1 MMNPTMS
8 ETHLLPKSKL
18 FPKINLPSLQHQPE
32 INNQI
37 ISSSSTSKISLSSH
51 VYKSDSLFLTDAYAS
66 PSSKKIKTI
75 HNKSKSITNNNNNNT
90 HNKIC
95 KTIEASK
102 SPKDKR
108 RKLFEKLYG
117 ITPEFQ
123 NAYENAKKKKH
134 LPLMSYQNSMLNVYG
149 KKNVERERFIDLS
162 TRLKQIRDNALMVK
176 PLPPIDFKIIYEHSK
191 NEMKSNEDMKL
202 HKGRM
207 KKKDRKM
214 LKHLILEHEHKDAFE
229 LEMENMNRHK
239 RTSTHHNNIDK
250 SLYALPQPV
259 IDILTK
265 KLKLSSG

>member
-8 ETHLLPKSKL
+8 ETHIIPKSKL
-18 FPKINLPSLQHQPE
+18 FPKINVQHQPE
-32 INNQI
+32 TNNQI
-37 ISSSSTSKISLSSH
+37 ISSSSSSSKISLSSH
-51 VYKSDSLFLTDAYAS
+51 VYKSNSLFLTDAYTS
-66 PSSKKIKTI
+66 PSSSRNIKSI
-75 HNKSKSITNNNNNNT
+75 HTKSKSISNNTNNT
-90 HNKIC
+90 TC
-95 KTIEASK
+95 KTIETSR

-123 NAYENAKKKKH
+123 SAYENAKKKKH

-149 KKNVERERFIDLS
+149 KKAVERERFIDLS
-162 TRLKQIRDNALMVK
+162 SRLKQIRENALMVK

-191 NEMKSNEDMKL
+191 NEMKNNEDMKL

-207 KKKDRKM
+207 KKKERKM

-229 LEMENMNRHK
+229 LEMENMSKHK
-239 RTSTHHNNIDK
+239 RVNTTHNIDK

-259 IDILTK
+259 INILTK
-265 KLKLSSG
+265 KLKMSSG